1 MKFALIGQDIPM
13 LLPTLL
19 ADLLFAGNEGAD
31 TAVYE
36 NNPAMQG
43 VLQGYM
49 DAIYQ
54 KRGLGGRALVSE
66 DLPQVL
72 EEADCV
78 IYAGDCMPASR
89 FRMDRDALA
98 GTSEE
103 DPGLSDQTRVNGG
116 LGGLMHALRG
126 GNKVLDLCE
135 EMTYACPDALVMNLA
150 QPMGRICAVFA
161 DAGFRCYGLGPTP
174 LRGANGLEGLCHALH
189 RKPAT
194 VTADIAG
201 LPGFAFLLALRDAA
215 TGADLLPAAE
225 KVARKGDLGR
235 LARRWLDWYGA
246 LPMGKV
252 TDHAEFL
259 PAQPD
264 FIPEAEPAFG
274 ESVEQRKERILHMNT
289 IASKGADSREGMMAQ
304 LVLLSKAPAQRPV
317 QLALAL
323 LRGTDLRM
331 AAVTRR
337 NRGVLPQLENHAII
351 EAELTL
357 RAGEDVSPDRRVPEA
372 LADILRAVDETNRLV
387 ARAAAGDRGALREAI
402 ETDPA
407 LDGLDRLYLQDV
419 ADKLIELHRDV
430 LPRL

>member
-103 DPGLSDQTRVNGG
+103 DPGLSDQARVNGG

-126 GNKVLDLCE
+126 GNMVLDLCE

-201 LPGFAFLLALRDAA
+201 LPGFAFLLALGDAA

-225 KVARKGDLGR
+225 EIARKGDLGR

-264 FIPEAEPAFG
+264 FIPEAEPTFG

>member
-103 DPGLSDQTRVNGG
+103 DPGLSDQARVNGG

-135 EMTYACPDALVMNLA
+135 EMTYACPDAQVINLA

-201 LPGFAFLLALRDAA
+201 LPGFAFLLALGDAA

-225 KVARKGDLGR
+225 EVARKGDLGR

-264 FIPEAEPAFG
+264 FIPEAEPSFG

-357 RAGEDVSPDRRVPEA
+357 RAGEDVSTARRVPEA

-387 ARAAAGDRGALREAI
+387 ARAAAGDPGALREAI

>member
-19 ADLLFAGNEGAD
+19 TDLLFAGNEGAD

-103 DPGLSDQTRVNGG
+103 DPGLSDQARVNGG

-126 GNKVLDLCE
+126 GNMVLDLCE

-201 LPGFAFLLALRDAA
+201 LPGFAFLLSLRDAA

-225 KVARKGDLGR
+225 EVARKGDLGR

-264 FIPEAEPAFG
+264 FIPEAEPTFG

-357 RAGEDVSPDRRVPEA
+357 RAGEDVSTARRVPEA

>member
-1 MKFALIGQDIPM
+1 MKFAMIGQDIPM

-264 FIPEAEPAFG
+264 FIPEAEPSFG

-357 RAGEDVSPDRRVPEA
+357 RAGEDVSTARRVPEA

>member
-103 DPGLSDQTRVNGG
+103 DPGLSDQARVNGG

-135 EMTYACPDALVMNLA
+135 EMTYACPDALVINLA

-201 LPGFAFLLALRDAA
+201 LPGFAFLLALGDAA

-225 KVARKGDLGR
+225 EIARKGDLGR

-264 FIPEAEPAFG
+264 FIPEAEPTFG

-289 IASKGADSREGMMAQ
+289 VSGKGADSREGMMAQ

-323 LRGTDLRM
+323 LRGKDLRM

-357 RAGEDVSPDRRVPEA
+357 RAGEDVSPVRRVPEA
-372 LADILRAVDETNRLV
+372 LADTLRAVDETNRLV

>member
-103 DPGLSDQTRVNGG
+103 DPGLSDQARVNGG

-126 GNKVLDLCE
+126 GNMVLDLCE
-135 EMTYACPDALVMNLA
+135 EMTYACPDALVINLA

-201 LPGFAFLLALRDAA
+201 LPGFAFLLSLRDAA

-225 KVARKGDLGR
+225 EVARKGDLGR

-264 FIPEAEPAFG
+264 FIPEAEPTFG

-357 RAGEDVSPDRRVPEA
+357 RAGEDVSPARRVSEA

>member
-103 DPGLSDQTRVNGG
+103 DPGLSDQARVNGG

-135 EMTYACPDALVMNLA
+135 EMTYACPDALVINLA

-161 DAGFRCYGLGPTP
+161 DAGFRCYGLGSTP

-201 LPGFAFLLALRDAA
+201 LPGFAFLLALGDAA

-225 KVARKGDLGR
+225 EIARKGDLGR

-264 FIPEAEPAFG
+264 FIPEAEPTFG

-351 EAELTL
+351 EEELTL
-357 RAGEDVSPDRRVPEA
+357 RAGEDVSPARRVPEA

>member
-103 DPGLSDQTRVNGG
+103 DPGLSDQARVNGG

-135 EMTYACPDALVMNLA
+135 EMTYACPDALVINLA

-201 LPGFAFLLALRDAA
+201 LPGFAFLLSLRDAA

-225 KVARKGDLGR
+225 EVVRKGDLGR

-264 FIPEAEPAFG
+264 FIPEAEPSFG

-289 IASKGADSREGMMAQ
+289 VSGKGADSREGMMAQ

-357 RAGEDVSPDRRVPEA
+357 RAGEDVSTARRVPEA
-372 LADILRAVDETNRLV
+372 LADTLRAVDETNRLV

>member
-103 DPGLSDQTRVNGG
+103 DPGLSDQARVNGG

-135 EMTYACPDALVMNLA
+135 EMTYACPDALVINLA

-225 KVARKGDLGR
+225 EIARKGDLGR

-264 FIPEAEPAFG
+264 FIPEAEPTFG

-357 RAGEDVSPDRRVPEA
+357 RAGEDVSTARRVPEA